1 MIKAFQI
8 LMDYVKKVVFLLFD
22 PDTNGDDF

>member
-1 MIKAFQI
+1 MIKSFEI
-8 LMDYVKKVVFLLFD
+8 LMDYVKRVVFLLFD